1 MSHSKPEKQKA
12 KRVRKSKMLSIWIE
26 PEARERLDRIAERDR
41 RSVSSVVRLAI
52 EFYLVGHGKES
63 GEAAA

>member
-1 MSHSKPEKQKA
+1 
-12 KRVRKSKMLSIWIE
+12 MLSIWIE